1 MHAAGVFQRAVR
13 RMGDRPFAFD
23 RSTALTY
30 EEADRRTDAVC
41 ADLRRRG
48 VSPGNPVAFCAADSV
63 DLLVAIIAT
72 WKAGALPSLIDP
84 RTKAESLAYFVED
97 IGATL
102 TIAEPEQR
110 DRLSEAGADHV
121 VDLKEMGNDVAS
133 VDARHDEAAPL
144 FLSYTSGTT
153 GMPKGCIL
161 SSGPVT
167 VGTACIADRLGL
179 ERSDTLLVS
188 TPTASSFQLVAGLL
202 PALHVGATVGLAA
215 GSTTDE
221 IWAMADEWKATVLV
235 AYPLT
240 LADMVNSAGS
250 SSGPPFRL
258 ALSGGSPL
266 APRIKRDYKDILG
279 IPLLESYGQSELG
292 GFMALGSPHDGSQS
306 TRGYVGRPLPDR
318 LALICDEDG
327 NELPPGD
334 VGEVMVPEG
343 YFAGYKNK
351 AEATAD
357 VLEGGLLRCGDL
369 AVADDDGYIK
379 VLGRTRERASAERR
393 GGFLRDVEDAY
404 YDHPDVLH
412 AAVVESRSD
421 GRIRSFVELL
431 PGRQRNGTELTSF
444 AAERVSG
451 GLRPEQT
458 VVLDAMPRTF
468 SGKADRLRLA
478 ESGA

>member
-23 RSTALTY
+23 RS
-30 EEADRRTDAVC
+30 TDAVC

-63 DLLVAIIAT
+63 DLVVAIIAT

-250 SSGPPFRL
+250 SS
-258 ALSGGSPL
+258 
-266 APRIKRDYKDILG
+266 
-279 IPLLESYGQSELG
+279 
-292 GFMALGSPHDGSQS
+292 
-306 TRGYVGRPLPDR
+306 
-318 LALICDEDG
+318 
-327 NELPPGD
+327 
-334 VGEVMVPEG
+334 
-343 YFAGYKNK
+343 
-351 AEATAD
+351 
-357 VLEGGLLRCGDL
+357 
-369 AVADDDGYIK
+369 
-379 VLGRTRERASAERR
+379 
-393 GGFLRDVEDAY
+393 
-404 YDHPDVLH
+404 
-412 AAVVESRSD
+412 
-421 GRIRSFVELL
+421 
-431 PGRQRNGTELTSF
+431 
-444 AAERVSG
+444 
-451 GLRPEQT
+451 
-458 VVLDAMPRTF
+458 
-468 SGKADRLRLA
+468 
-478 ESGA
+478 